1 MNLKTLIIYNSIT
14 LFDIFDEI
22 KNKLNINI
30 INIDEQNF
38 NQLDLSKYENYLIIS
53 QNECSLKN
61 YVLIKNLPQK
71 INKIL
76 EQINIEYISNK
87 FVSQASILIGKYELD
102 FNSRTINLKD
112 KSLKL
117 TEREVDIINFI
128 WNNKKVNLKELQKNV
143 WNYLTELETHTVET
157 HIYRLR
163 KKIFDIFKDDNFIN
177 HDKDGYFIN

>member
-1 MNLKTLIIYNSIT
+1 MKLKTLIIYNSNT
-14 LFDIFDEI
+14 LFEIFDEI
-22 KNKLNINI
+22 KNKLDINI
-30 INIDEQNF
+30 VNIEEQHS

-53 QNECSLKN
+53 QYVCSLKD

-102 FNSRTINLKD
+102 LNSRTINFKD
-112 KSLKL
+112 KSLNL

-128 WNNKKVNLKELQKNV
+128 WKNKKVNLKELQKNV

>member
-14 LFDIFDEI
+14 LFEIFDEI

-30 INIDEQNF
+30 VNIDQQNS
-38 NQLDLSKYENYLIIS
+38 NKLDLSKYENYLIIS
-53 QNECSLKN
+53 QYECPFKN
-61 YVLIKNLPQK
+61 YFLIKNLPLK

-76 EQINIEYISNK
+76 EQINVEYLSNK

-102 FNSRTINLKD
+102 FNSRTIKFKD
-112 KSLKL
+112 KLLNL

-143 WNYLTELETHTVET
+143 WNYSPELETHTVET

-163 KKIFDIFKDDNFIN
+163 KKFHDIFKDDNFIN
-177 HDKDGYFIN
+177 HDKDGYYIN

>member
-1 MNLKTLIIYNSIT
+1 MNLKTLIIYNLII

-22 KNKLNINI
+22 KNKLNINV

-38 NQLDLSKYENYLIIS
+38 NQLDLSKYKNYLIIS

-87 FVSQASILIGKYELD
+87 FVSQASILIGKYKLD

-177 HDKDGYFIN
+177 HDKDGYYIN